1 MANTHSDDPSGAF
14 RGSSGELAASPPKA
28 TMIDSMSQVFMA
40 KARRREI
47 AQISSDMDG
56 LQVLGL
62 NLADGEW

>member
-1 MANTHSDDPSGAF
+1 
-14 RGSSGELAASPPKA
+14 
-28 TMIDSMSQVFMA
+28 MIDSMSQVFMA